1 MCVGK
6 IVWCVWKV
14 EVSSADVGSFD
25 SLAVVCAAGILFK
38 ACILFLLVAKATAD

>member
-25 SLAVVCAAGILFK
+25 SLAVVCAEGILFK
-38 ACILFLLVAKATAD
+38 VFLLVAKATAD